1 MASKKQSFL
10 EKELSDCSDLMTIM
24 STDNTSKVFNKND
37 VIDYS
42 YPTGIVLVDHYL
54 GYEINIRDG
63 IDGPIIGKRKCLGLQ
78 AGTFNAI
85 TGNTQSYKTT
95 IGVGLC
101 KYIAEQNDGNIIHYD
116 VEQRLVL
123 QRVKNLTGLPDSWFT
138 GDHPRYAIKCGAIGY
153 DTLQEDIT
161 EIWKAKMMKKSLLLR
176 DTGVV
181 DDHNQPI
188 KLMPPTI
195 VFLDSLSDVISKEY
209 DINNSKSIEDLG
221 ELRTDTYGM
230 RSAKTLRG
238 VLTDILPMLKEANI
252 LFICIAHKGANVAM
266 NAFAGPKKQF
276 QYGAHDEKM
285 SGGKVVEYSASS
297 VWNLTSE
304 IREDSRYHMSSD
316 GFEGNTVLFEP
327 IKVSTNESG
336 NEKTGRGCRL
346 VIDKRINGVDN
357 IRSLILFLNQRG
369 HLKGNKAGFR
379 VINKQGEPISEKF
392 TWKTVYEDFKKN
404 PEIFKVFMTTAKEEL
419 DALVAKAPDET
430 ERKNDIF
437 DIDAALRNLN

>member
-10 EKELSDCSDLMTIM
+10 EKELADCSDLMTIM

-85 TGNTQSYKTT
+85 TGSTQSYKTT
-95 IGVGLC
+95 IGVGIC
-101 KYIAEQNDGNIIHYD
+101 KYIADQNDGNIIHYD

-357 IRSLILFLNQRG
+357 IRSLILFLNQKG

-392 TWKTVYEDFKKN
+392 TWKTVYDDFKKN

-437 DIDAALRNLN
+437 DIDAALNSLN

>member
-10 EKELSDCSDLMTIM
+10 EKELADCSDLMTIM

-85 TGNTQSYKTT
+85 TGSTQSYKTT
-95 IGVGLC
+95 IGVGIC
-101 KYIAEQNDGNIIHYD
+101 KYIADQNDGNIIHYD

-304 IREDSRYHMSSD
+304 IREDSRYHLSSD

-357 IRSLILFLNQRG
+357 IRSLILFLNQKG

-392 TWKTVYEDFKKN
+392 TWKTVYDDFKKN

-437 DIDAALRNLN
+437 DIDAALNSLN